1 MVNRSDKAARFKSY
15 EDAISNLGKAGQSLF
30 VVNSDD
36 EFDVFRRDFDEYLQ
50 EEGLMHQERSK
61 RPYHIVRIGYD
72 GDLLDDMF
80 RLVVSDESTNFEP
93 ALLDSSSLFS
103 KQSIFEHLYRSIT
116 ADKFIVFHITEFPLA
131 YYFETAVVVDVDKLS
146 DVMDSKVHDDTIM
159 RYLKD
164 LKEQGTEEHRKTY
177 SFFYKIST
185 SLLMELSNVFLVAPS
200 QQLNR
205 HIVVASWRTQTLLLG
220 FSPLTWSTGSF
231 KIHNFSGQDISDD
244 WGFPSSQG

>member
-1 MVNRSDKAARFKSY
+1 VNSDDKAARFKAY
-15 EDAISNLGKAGQSLF
+15 DDAISNLGKLGQSLF

-36 EFDVFRRDFDEYLQ
+36 EFDVFRKDFDEFLREQ
-50 EEGLMHQERSK
+50 NLIPEGSSK

-80 RLVVSDESTNFEP
+80 RLVVSDASTNFEP
-93 ALLDSSSLFS
+93 ALLDASSLFS
-103 KQSIFEHLYRSIT
+103 KQSIFEHLYHSIT
-116 ADKFIVFHITEFPLA
+116 TDKFIVFHITEFPLA
-131 YYFETAVVVDVDKLS
+131 YYFETAVIVDVDELS
-146 DVMDSKVHDDTIM
+146 NVMDSRVHDDTIM

-200 QQLNR
+200 QGLNK

-220 FSPLTWSTGSF
+220 FSPLTWSSGSF
-231 KIHNFSGQDISDD
+231 RINNFSGHDITDD
-244 WGFPSSQG
+244 WGFPSR